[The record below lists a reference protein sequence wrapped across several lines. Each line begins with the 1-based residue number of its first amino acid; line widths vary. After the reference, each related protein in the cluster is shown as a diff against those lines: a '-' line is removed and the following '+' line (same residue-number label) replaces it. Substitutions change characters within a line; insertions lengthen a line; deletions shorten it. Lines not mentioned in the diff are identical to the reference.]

1 LTGLTTQHNGLSSLG
16 QVHGSLFARFA
27 TRAGLPGDAPL
38 CHVVNAVHAIPYGRP
53 GSRTAEGVIQEWKGT
68 CSTKH
73 ALLARLL
80 AERWPESQP
89 RLVHRVYRVSRS
101 SVLRRYGGVAAGA
114 VPEGGLTD
122 VHRYLVIILAGR
134 EVRIDI
140 TFPGDQAWDG
150 HRSMPL
156 ACGQGRDFPAGD
168 DPDAEKAALEAS
180 YCDPQVREPFI
191 ASLALASGLAGTA

>member
-1 LTGLTTQHNGLSSLG
+1 MNGP
-16 QVHGSLFARFA
+16 LFARFA
-27 TRAGLPGDAPL
+27 ARAALPGDAPL
-38 CHVVNAVHAIPYGRP
+38 GQVVNAVHAIPYGRP

-101 SVLRRYGGVAAGA
+101 LVLRRYGGVAAGA
-114 VPEGGLTD
+114 VPAGGLTD
-122 VHRYLVIILAGR
+122 VHRYLMILLAGR
-134 EVRIDI
+134 EIRIDI
-140 TFPGDQAWDG
+140 TFPGDPAWDG
-150 HRSMPL
+150 HRSMRL
-156 ACGQGRDFPAGD
+156 ACGPGRDFPAGD
-168 DPDAEKAALEAS
+168 DPDADKAALEAR

-191 ASLALASGLAGTA
+191 ASLALASGLAGSA